1 VIISDELLNNL
12 CELHR
17 DELREVRRSELIKTI
32 SLLRYGGTIS
42 DLTKRLREVS
52 QEGFYEDHE

>member
-1 VIISDELLNNL
+1 MIISDELLNNL